1 MPGVSEPIQPY
12 RLDREGAR
20 ALDRDAIEELGIPG
34 ITLMEHAASA
44 SSRIASDMVPR
55 DGRIL
60 ILAGRGNNGG
70 DGWAMARQLTESGHS
85 VAIRTLGPARAGSD
99 AAINERRARA
109 LDLEIGNTLDEE
121 TLRGTDLV
129 VDALFGTGLDR
140 PITGLASDWIEM
152 LSTAC
157 PSPVLAVDLPS
168 GLDADSGRMLG
179 PTVRATGTVTFV
191 ARKLG
196 MSHPEA
202 IRCCGRIHVASIGT
216 PDSLLKRHGI
226 LTRP

>member
-1 MPGVSEPIQPY
+1 MPGVSEPIPPY

-34 ITLMEHAASA
+34 ITLMENAASA
-44 SSRIASDMVPR
+44 ASRIAADMVTT
-55 DGRIL
+55 GARIL

-70 DGWAMARQLTESGHS
+70 DGWAMARQLTDSGHS

-99 AAINERRARA
+99 AAINERKARG
-109 LDLEIGNTLDEE
+109 LDLEIRDTLDAEA
-121 TLRGTDLV
+121 LRGTDLV

-140 PITGLASDWIEM
+140 PVSGIAADWIKT

-157 PSPVLAVDLPS
+157 HCPVLAVDLPS
-168 GLDADSGRMLG
+168 GLDANSGRILG
-179 PTVRATGTVTFV
+179 TAVRATGTVTFV
-191 ARKLG
+191 APKLG
-196 MSHPEA
+196 MSHPDA
-202 IRCCGRIHVASIGT
+202 VRCCGRIEVVSIGT